1 MASVFNVR
9 RFIIRYLALPRLDV
23 LRYHW
28 IESGPDDRTGHY
40 SVSDYLAHPW
50 YVKPTL
56 RRRWGPGACITRLLG
71 YNVPGDDGNKYH
83 PKGYTLA
90 DVGPRGLRGKGRKE
104 MDETRA
110 CLGRGNRGGCPF
122 SL

>member
-1 MASVFNVR
+1 MTSVFKVR
-9 RFIIRYLALPRLDV
+9 KFIIRHLALPRLDF

-28 IESGPDDRTGHY
+28 IEAGTDDRTDHY
-40 SVSDYLAHPW
+40 SASDYLAHPW

-56 RRRWGPGACITRLLG
+56 IRRWGPAAWITSLLG
-71 YNVPGDDGNKYH
+71 YSVPGDDGNKYH
-83 PKGYTLA
+83 PNGYTLA
-90 DVGPRGLRGKGRKE
+90 DVGPNGLRGKGRKE

-110 CLGRGNRGGCPF
+110 CLARANRGGCPF